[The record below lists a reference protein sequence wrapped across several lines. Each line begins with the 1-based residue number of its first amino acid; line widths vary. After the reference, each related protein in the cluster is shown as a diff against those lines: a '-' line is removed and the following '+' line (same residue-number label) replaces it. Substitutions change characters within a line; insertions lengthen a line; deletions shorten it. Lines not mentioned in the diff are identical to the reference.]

1 MSTFY
6 KPHYWFKVVNWTGQY
21 DKESASESTYKY
33 LYIKVC
39 DKNREEDEREY
50 SFFLSLEKV
59 YLIRNGLSVTIGN
72 INREFTLTHYEKSDA
87 DETYGRLCSILNI
100 PHC

>member
-1 MSTFY
+1 MSTYY
-6 KPHYWFKVVNWTGQY
+6 KPHYLFKLVDWIGQY
-21 DKESASESTYKY
+21 QTQASTESTYKY

-39 DKNREEDEREY
+39 DKNREEDEQEY
-50 SFFLSLEKV
+50 SFFISMAQV

-87 DETYGRLCSILNI
+87 DETYGRLCGILGI
-100 PHC
+100 PC